1 MTLRHQLQLQNS
13 FNPDWIPKK
22 LHPDWTP
29 KRIQPDWTQKRLHP
43 GWTQKIMCHPERSL
57 SQSHRERR
65 SRRTCISPH
74 RRTLYLAVLAPI
86 LAAFLATS
94 PARAQ
99 GCTQCQD
106 NTAATPPKT
115 QAAYRHA
122 IILLTGT
129 ASTVFLGS
137 LFLFKRNR

>member
-1 MTLRHQLQLQNS
+1 MNLLHQMQLQPGQT
-13 FNPDWIPKK
+13 PPKK
-22 LHPDWTP
+22 
-29 KRIQPDWTQKRLHP
+29 
-43 GWTQKIMCHPERSL
+43 CHPERSL